1 MYFIG
6 GRDKKLKKLRDERR
20 APVIK
25 FDNTL
30 RVFGLVKG
38 T

>member
-6 GRDKKLKKLRDERR
+6 GRDKKLKKLRDE
-20 APVIK
+20 PTVIK